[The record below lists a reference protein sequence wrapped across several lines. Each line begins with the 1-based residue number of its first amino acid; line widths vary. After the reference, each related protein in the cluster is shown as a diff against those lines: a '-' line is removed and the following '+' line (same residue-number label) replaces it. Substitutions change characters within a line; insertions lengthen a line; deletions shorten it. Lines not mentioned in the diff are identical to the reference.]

1 MDNEKFRKLVDELY
15 DANNYLEMCRGYAQ
29 SDTPCMQALSESLY
43 TLKDKYEGIYARLC
57 CIEEV
62 K

>member
-1 MDNEKFRKLVDELY
+1 MDNEKFRKLLDELY

-29 SDTPCMQALSESLY
+29 SDTPCMQSLSESLY

-57 CIEEV
+57 CIE
-62 K
+62 